1 VAAWSRSTSGDGLSQ
16 ELGRAS
22 VGAIAEVERHL
33 SNIFTKIDVTSRSAA
48 TGFAFA
54 HRIVT
59 RPASPSNIWQAGQTS
74 VAQILVPEDYPCRGA
89 IEHTHRKPL
98 LRSGK

>member
-33 SNIFTKIDVTSRSAA
+33 SNIFTKIDLTSRSAA
-48 TGFAFA
+48 TAFA

-59 RPASPSNIWQAGQTS
+59 RPASPSNI
-74 VAQILVPEDYPCRGA
+74 
-89 IEHTHRKPL
+89 
-98 LRSGK
+98 